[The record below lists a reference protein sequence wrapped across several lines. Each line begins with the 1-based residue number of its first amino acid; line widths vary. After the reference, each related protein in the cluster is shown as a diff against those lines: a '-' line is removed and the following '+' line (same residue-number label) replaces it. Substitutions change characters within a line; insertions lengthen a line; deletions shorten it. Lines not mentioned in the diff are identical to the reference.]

1 MKHERT
7 PEGGLKLELDD
18 RETVLLRHLVERA
31 TFIDTPPE
39 KQDAILRLGEQI
51 LTALGVKS
59 EP

>member
-1 MKHERT
+1 MKHART
-7 PEGGLKLELDD
+7 PDGGLKLELDA
-18 RETVLLRHLVERA
+18 REAMLLRHLVERA

-51 LTALGVKS
+51 LSALGIPN